1 MGSRLLSQNGKKLAL
16 NEKLRRQ
23 EWLKS
28 LRKPALAALMS
39 EWPTAAVGTHV
50 TQRVDKVAISPG
62 SEYDTM
68 GVRWYGKGAYLRPPS
83 RPKTTK
89 LNVAHEGDF
98 VFCRIDVQN
107 GPFAVVPPD
116 LDGALVTNEFP
127 LYAVDGD
134 VLDAQFLALCF
145 ASQGALDQ
153 IGKKR
158 DGRDGRA
165 RWKEHDFEAWRIPL
179 PPLDVQGRTVEVMG
193 AVDATVTALEAEVS
207 AARTARAALVDQLLV
222 DLGEEVTDYVMDDVA
237 DWTSGGTPKAD
248 NPAFYSGEI
257 PWAIIGDVR
266 GRYVGE
272 TTRRI
277 TKAGLDAIGGERK
290 LVQPGAVLVTMYGTI
305 GRSAITTVPTAT
317 NQAIARGVP
326 NELVTAE
333 YLRLWISAREADLV
347 KLGEGKTQQNI
358 SKAKILQFPIK
369 VPKPESQKRVVDIMT
384 TVDDQIDSLEREL
397 ASMAGAR
404 AALLD
409 SLLTREI
416 EVVLPGSD
424 EVDEEEITQGLPTDR
439 WLG

>member
-1 MGSRLLSQNGKKLAL
+1 MPK
-16 NEKLRRQ
+16 
-23 EWLKS
+23 
-28 LRKPALAALMS
+28 
-39 EWPTAAVGTHV
+39 WPTVTVGTHV
-50 TQRVDKVAISPG
+50 TQRADKVPISPG

-83 RPKTTK
+83 RPKTKK

-127 LYAVDGD
+127 LYTVDAD
-134 VLDAQFLALCF
+134 VLDSRFLALCF
-145 ASQGALDQ
+145 ARQGTLDQ

-179 PPLDVQGRTVEVMG
+179 PPIDVQARIVEVVD

-207 AARTARAALVDQLLV
+207 AARTARAALVDQLLA
-222 DLGEEVTDYVMDDVA
+222 DLGDEVTEYVLGDVA

-248 NPAFYSGEI
+248 NPAFYSGLI

-272 TTRRI
+272 TARRI

-290 LVQPGAVLVTMYGTI
+290 LVPPGTVLVTMYGTI

-317 NQAIARGVP
+317 NQAISRGVP
-326 NELVTAE
+326 NALVTAE

-347 KLGEGKTQQNI
+347 KLGDGKTQQNI
-358 SKAKILQFPIK
+358 SKAKILRFPIK
-369 VPKPESQKRVVDIMT
+369 LPKPGSQKRVVDIMT
-384 TVDDQIDSLEREL
+384 TVDDQIDALDREL
-397 ASMAGAR
+397 ASIEGTR

-409 SLLTREI
+409 SLLSGEV
-416 EVVLPGSD
+416 EVVLCGRD
-424 EVDEEEITQGLPTDR
+424 DVDEQELRTER
-439 WLG
+439 VLGH

>member
-1 MGSRLLSQNGKKLAL
+1 
-16 NEKLRRQ
+16 
-23 EWLKS
+23 
-28 LRKPALAALMS
+28 
-39 EWPTAAVGTHV
+39 
-50 TQRVDKVAISPG
+50 
-62 SEYDTM
+62 M

-83 RPKTTK
+83 RPKTKK

-127 LYAVDGD
+127 LYTVDAE
-134 VLDAQFLALCF
+134 VLDARYLALCF

-153 IGKKR
+153 IGKRR

-179 PPLDVQGRTVEVMG
+179 PPIDVQARIVEVVE

-207 AARTARAALVDQLLV
+207 AARTARAALVDQLLA
-222 DLGEEVTDYVMDDVA
+222 DMGEEVTDYVLGDVA

-257 PWAIIGDVR
+257 PWAIIGDVQ

-277 TKAGLDAIGGERK
+277 TQVGLDAIGGDRK
-290 LVQPGAVLVTMYGTI
+290 LVPPGAVLVTMYGTI
-305 GRSAITTVPTAT
+305 GHSAITTVPMAT
-317 NQAIARGVP
+317 NQAISRGVP
-326 NELVTAE
+326 NALVTAE

-369 VPKPESQKRVVDIMT
+369 VPTPASQKRVVDIMT
-384 TVDDQIDSLEREL
+384 TVDDQIDALDEEL
-397 ASMAGAR
+397 ASMAGTR

-409 SLLTREI
+409 SLLSREV
-416 EVVLPGSD
+416 EVVLPEADDVAGTGAS
-424 EVDEEEITQGLPTDR
+424 
-439 WLG
+439 

>member
-1 MGSRLLSQNGKKLAL
+1 
-16 NEKLRRQ
+16 
-23 EWLKS
+23 
-28 LRKPALAALMS
+28 
-39 EWPTAAVGTHV
+39 
-50 TQRVDKVAISPG
+50 
-62 SEYDTM
+62 M

-83 RPKTTK
+83 RPKTKK

-107 GPFAVVPPD
+107 GPFAVVPSD

-127 LYAVDGD
+127 LYAVDAD
-134 VLDAQFLALCF
+134 VLDARFLALCF

-165 RWKEHDFEAWRIPL
+165 RWKEHDFEAWLIPI
-179 PPLDVQGRTVEVMG
+179 PPLDVQARIVEVVE
-193 AVDATVTALEAEVS
+193 AVDATLMALEAEVA

-222 DLGEEVTDYVMDDVA
+222 DLGEEVTDYVLGDVA
-237 DWTSGGTPKAD
+237 EWTSGGTPKAD

-257 PWAIIGDVR
+257 PWVIIGDIR
-266 GRYVGE
+266 GRYVSE

-277 TKAGLDAIGGERK
+277 TKAGLDAIGGDKK
-290 LVQPGAVLVTMYGTI
+290 LVPPGAVLVTMYGTI

-317 NQAIARGVP
+317 NQAISRGVP
-326 NELVTAE
+326 NALVTAE
-333 YLRLWISAREADLV
+333 YLRLWVSARESDLV

-369 VPKPESQKRVVDIMT
+369 VPSPDSQKRVVDIMT
-384 TVDDQIDSLEREL
+384 TVDDQIDALEREL
-397 ASMAGAR
+397 TSMAGTR

-409 SLLTREI
+409 SLLSGEVEVLLREV
-416 EVVLPGSD
+416 EDVASD
-424 EVDEEEITQGLPTDR
+424 SAP
-439 WLG
+439 